1 MPKAK
6 TGGREEGEMAMDR
19 DGEEEGAVDVVE
31 MLKSDHR
38 KVQELFTRFEDSDK
52 RGRASIASETLAELE
67 IHTAIEEE
75 LVYPAIRE
83 AIDQDELIDQAKEEH
98 HVATLLIKE
107 LHKMDAGNEAFATKF
122 KVLGEL
128 VGHHIEEEE
137 GELFPQAQE
146 SEWKTDDLGRQ
157 VMKRKE
163 QLMQKHRHGGA
174 KKSSSQKRRRAA

>member
-1 MPKAK
+1 MPKSKA
-6 TGGREEGEMAMDR
+6 GEREEDEMEMDR
-19 DGEEEGAVDVVE
+19 GDEEEESVDVVE

-52 RGRASIASETLAELE
+52 RSRASIASEALTELE

-83 AIDQDELIDQAKEEH
+83 AIDQEELIDEAREEH

-107 LHKMDAGNEAFATKF
+107 LHKMDVGDEAYATKF

-137 GELFPQAQE
+137 GEILPQAQE
-146 SEWKTDDLGRQ
+146 SEWDTEELGRQ

-174 KKSSSQKRRRAA
+174 KKSSSHKRRRAA